1 MIDVLNE
8 ITRLRLNRGWS
19 EYELSKRAG
28 IPQSTISTW
37 YRKRQLPTLLSL
49 EKLCGG
55 FGITLSQ
62 FFAEVEEPVLLTLE
76 ERELLDCWTALPERQ
91 RTLLLELLRSFL
103 SS

>member
-1 MIDVLNE
+1 MINVLNE

-19 EYELSKRAG
+19 EYELAKRAG

-37 YRKRQLPTLLSL
+37 YRKRQLPTLPSL
-49 EKLCGG
+49 EKLCEG

-62 FFAEVEEPVLLTLE
+62 FFAEAEEPVLLTPE

-91 RTLLLELLRSFL
+91 RALLLELFRSFL